1 METILANDI
10 QALVDELW
18 QSPDLHGRA
27 RAASAALTAGD
38 RTLLGRILEALEAR
52 AAARRLLRPK
62 NENAESALTTVL
74 VAQEKC
80 FEGLLVLL
88 TLAAHHSDSLLY
100 LPPHLREARLE
111 SWADS
116 TGLDIGVVR
125 EASTLGPFGLRP
137 LLRAA

>member
-1 METILANDI
+1 MIVANDI

-18 QSPDLHGRA
+18 QSPDLHGGA

-38 RTLLGRILEALEAR
+38 RALLGRILEALEAR
-52 AAARRLLRPK
+52 AAARRLLRSK
-62 NENAESALTTVL
+62 NADAGPALAAVP
-74 VAQEKC
+74 VAQEEC

-116 TGLDIGVVR
+116 TGLDIEVVR
-125 EASTLGPFGLRP
+125 EASTLGPYGLRP
-137 LLRAA
+137 LLQAA